1 MATAEVAPD
10 TKSQRAWWLR
20 AVMVLQ
26 NPRPVFEALRDESPE
41 AEDARAEPAT
51 ALVFVSGMA
60 AVLLTPAFG
69 RLFDDYALDGL
80 DVFVIV
86 IFAGSVYGF
95 FSYYVL
101 GWVLSLG
108 VRAMGAQ
115 ARVKHCRHVLAF
127 SLTPLVLSLIILW
140 PLRLAVYGGDVF
152 RSGGSDGGGGG
163 ELLRW
168 LCVACAAW
176 SVGLLVYGVRTV
188 LRLDWFRAAGA
199 AIFAVALM
207 GLVLAFW
214 SVLPKS
220 E

>member
-10 TKSQRAWWLR
+10 SQRAWWLR

-26 NPRPVFEALRDESPE
+26 NPRPVFETLRDESPE

-51 ALVFVSGMA
+51 ALVFLGGMA

-115 ARVKHCRHVLAF
+115 ARAKHCRHVLAF

-140 PLRLAVYGGDVF
+140 PLRSARCTAVMSFGQGDPTAGQEVSCCAGSVWRARHG
-152 RSGGSDGGGGG
+152 RS
-163 ELLRW
+163 
-168 LCVACAAW
+168 ACSSTA
-176 SVGLLVYGVRTV
+176 
-188 LRLDWFRAAGA
+188 
-199 AIFAVALM
+199 
-207 GLVLAFW
+207 
-214 SVLPKS
+214 
-220 E
+220 